1 MKVSAKK
8 RTLSPTLGWL
18 TNSLEHEIARLSRLE
33 AMARRRSEKTY
44 EPYASYCARLADAYE
59 VASVNFKNALRD
71 VEVADELAREAKP

>member
-1 MKVSAKK
+1 MRTAPRK

-18 TNSLEHEIARLSRLE
+18 TNRLEHEIARLSRLE

-59 VASVNFKNALRD
+59 VASVNFKNALR
-71 VEVADELAREAKP
+71 ETKP